1 MKKIIDLYFS
11 PKEVFKQ
18 LNEKPDWVIPVVLA
32 LVVSLIFTMIL
43 LPKVIL
49 PEGSKKI
56 LEMERLTEEQKEAAV
71 AGLEGIRPYITTPIA
86 VIVSTFFLIFIK
98 AGIFFLIFSLLGSRT
113 VFKKILAVVSY
124 SFLVGIPESI
134 LKSILMFL
142 KGSTRVYTSLA
153 LLTPNLDFK
162 SPVFRVLSRI
172 DIFTIW
178 NLSLIS
184 LGCAVIYNMK
194 EKKTFMIVFG
204 LWLLWLLLLLVLGF
218 IVPKGLFFG

>member
-1 MKKIIDLYFS
+1 MKKILDLYFS

-18 LNEKPDWVIPVVLA
+18 LDEKPNWVIPVVLT

-56 LEMERLTEEQKEAAV
+56 LAMERLTEEQKEAAV
-71 AGLEGIRPYITTPIA
+71 AGLEGLRPYITTPIA

-98 AGIFFLIFSLLGSRT
+98 AGIFFLFFSLLGSRT

-124 SFLVGIPESI
+124 SFLIGIPESI
-134 LKSILMFL
+134 VKSILML
-142 KGSTRVYTSLA
+142 MKGSTKVFTSLA

-178 NLSLIS
+178 NLFLIS
-184 LGCAVIYNMK
+184 LGCAIIYKMN

-204 LWLLWLLLLLVLGF
+204 LWLLWLLLILIVGF
-218 IVPKGLFFG
+218 ILPKGLFFN

>member
-134 LKSILMFL
+134 VKSILML
-142 KGSTRVYTSLA
+142 MKGSTKVFTSLA

-184 LGCAVIYNMK
+184 LGCAIIYKMN
-194 EKKTFMIVFG
+194 EKKTFLIVFG
-204 LWLLWLLLLLVLGF
+204 LWFLWLLLLLVLGF